1 MRLRAD
7 ASTCVGVVLLVVAR
21 SQPKGPELAKLARIP
36 RIWIAA
42 LAVAAAALTLA
53 FVLLPGL
60 VLGSPNAVPSSL
72 AAGLSAFWDSGDGAM
87 PPALVALIDYWR
99 EWHVIKVLLS
109 GLLVAVSIVTSVIL
123 WSRFRAA
130 ERAGGAA
137 SAVGG
142 TISTL
147 VAVIAGGLLAINI
160 QATAVPFV
168 ALFPLVPV
176 SPDDASE
183 RQSLGELRAS
193 LANDQA
199 GSGHETVRQLV
210 LNQVWQYTAVNAAVM
225 AALAVTAAALAIAL
239 FIRFVRAV
247 GDDRTRIMCLAISPL
262 LGISALAYFAI
273 SALSVL
279 SAMDASS
286 SASGLLGG

>member
-1 MRLRAD
+1 
-7 ASTCVGVVLLVVAR
+7 
-21 SQPKGPELAKLARIP
+21 LAKLARIP

-193 LANDQA
+193 NDQA

-247 GDDRTRIMCLAISPL
+247 GDDRTRVMCLAISPL